1 MKETRFTVVECIA
14 EDDNIY
20 AASVLRRGQFF
31 YTEKEGDKARLF
43 YCKEPSDYKGQQA
56 IAIEIR
62 REGLFE
68 YNIHDNIL
76 VRLVS
81 EVYIEWRK

>member
-1 MKETRFTVVECIA
+1 MKETKFTVVECIA
-14 EDDNIY
+14 EDNNVY

-31 YTEKEGDKARLF
+31 YIEKEGDKARLL
-43 YCKEPSDYKGQQA
+43 YCKEPSDCKGQPA

-68 YNIHDNIL
+68 YNIHDAIL
-76 VRLVS
+76 VHLVS
-81 EVYIEWRK
+81 EVSVKWRK